1 MSDTKNEVTEGL
13 KLFNLI
19 HADVG
24 AAATESKDY
33 KLWKDLKFGGYDRRI
48 VVKQTGRA
56 DVDLG
61 LGMKQADAKAKLAEL
76 GIPADRI
83 ADGGTGKLVRIKGC
97 TADDWGKVKP
107 LFGASQA
114 PAMLPEHMPEETEEE
129 FESYD
134 E

>member
-1 MSDTKNEVTEGL
+1 MSDNTQTEGL

-24 AAATESKDY
+24 SKATESKDY
-33 KLWKDLKFGGYDRRI
+33 KVWKDLKFGGYDKRI
-48 VVKQTGRA
+48 VVKQTGRP

-61 LGMKQADAKAKLAEL
+61 LGMKQADAQAELVKL

-83 ADGGTGKLVRIKGC
+83 DEGGTGKLVRIKGC
-97 TADDWGKVKP
+97 TADDWGKVKH
-107 LFGASQA
+107 LFGATRA
-114 PAMLPEHMPEETEEE
+114 PVELPEESEEA
-129 FESYD
+129 FEAYD